1 MARGGRVGGQHRI
14 VADLNREWGLLH
26 AGDEVEDWVSRHPIL
41 RDCSDLQS
49 VLARIAVEPDEVLRA
64 LLVEVRAGSMTAART
79 VLQAML
85 GKIVLMANA
94 DRVNGIDSYLLAM
107 WECIRRYPVERRPR
121 HVAANLALDARKLAR
136 CEPVGSLTVLP
147 WPPGPSFAD
156 VVDRQ
161 LERDHLDHNH
171 DIAVLTAGDVLRAAV
186 ELELID
192 ADAGAL
198 LNSVYAEG
206 ARAAEVAGQRHI
218 SPDAVRQ
225 RCSRAVRHLAVHSA
239 AIADCA

>member
-1 MARGGRVGGQHRI
+1 MTRGGGIGGQHRI
-14 VADLNREWGLLH
+14 VADLNREWGSLQ
-26 AGDEVEDWVSRHPIL
+26 ARSEVEDWAARHQIL
-41 RDCSDLQS
+41 RDCPDLHS
-49 VLARIAVEPDEVLRA
+49 VLTRIAVDPDGVLRA
-64 LLVEVRAGSMTAART
+64 LLIEAHAGSMTAART

-107 WECIRRYPVERRPR
+107 WECIRRYPIDRRPH

-136 CEPVGSLTVLP
+136 RELAGSLRVVP

-161 LERDHLDHNH
+161 FERDNADHGG

-198 LNSVYAEG
+198 LSSVYAQG
-206 ARAAEVAGQRHI
+206 SRPAEVASQRRI
-218 SPDAVRQ
+218 SPEAVRQ
-225 RCSRAVRHLAVHSA
+225 RCSQAVRLLAVHSA
-239 AIADCA
+239 EIADCA

>member
-1 MARGGRVGGQHRI
+1 MSWGGRAGGQHRI
-14 VADLNREWGLLH
+14 IADLNREWEALR
-26 AGDEVEDWVSRHPIL
+26 ARDEVEHWAARHQIL
-41 RDCSDLQS
+41 RDCQDLHA
-49 VLARIAVEPDEVLRA
+49 VLARIPTGPDEVLRV
-64 LLVEVRAGSMTAART
+64 LLTEVHAGSMAAART

-94 DRVNGIDSYLLAM
+94 DHAHDIDCYLLAM
-107 WECIRRYPVERRPR
+107 WECIRRYPVDRRPH
-121 HVAANLALDARKLAR
+121 HVAANLALDARKLAKR
-136 CEPVGSLTVLP
+136 ELAGSPSVVL

-156 VVDRQ
+156 AVDRQ
-161 LERDHLDHNH
+161 FARDHADHNR

-186 ELELID
+186 ELELIN

-206 ARAAEVAGQRHI
+206 RRTAEAASQRQI

-225 RCSRAVRHLAVHSA
+225 RCSQALRRLAVHSA
-239 AIADCA
+239 EIANCA

>member
-1 MARGGRVGGQHRI
+1 MSWGGRAGGQHRI
-14 VADLNREWGLLH
+14 IADLNREWEALR
-26 AGDEVEDWVSRHPIL
+26 ARDEVEHWAARQQIL
-41 RDCSDLQS
+41 RDCQDLHA
-49 VLARIAVEPDEVLRA
+49 VLARIAAGPDEVLRV
-64 LLVEVRAGSMTAART
+64 LLTEAHAGSMAAART

-94 DRVNGIDSYLLAM
+94 DRAHGIDCYLLAM
-107 WECIRRYPVERRPR
+107 WECIRRYPLDRRPH

-136 CEPVGSLTVLP
+136 RELAEPLCVVP
-147 WPPGPSFAD
+147 WPPGPGFAA

-161 LERDHLDHNH
+161 LARDHADHGG

-198 LNSVYAEG
+198 LSSVYAQG
-206 ARAAEVAGQRHI
+206 ARPAEVASQRHI

-225 RCSRAVRHLAVHSA
+225 RCSQAVRQLAVHSA
-239 AIADCA
+239 EIANCA